1 MTRFSKFLI
10 VWWGVVLVLAGCGT
24 AKEVIV
30 GETAVS
36 ASSVQAPSASSGQ
49 AVTPTVVQPIPPTNT
64 PTNIPT
70 DSPQPIRA
78 NYPNLGSAPEL
89 ENEVWLNTEQPVT
102 LASQQGK
109 VVLVEFWTYG

>member
-30 GETAVS
+30 GETATS
-36 ASSVQAPSASSGQ
+36 TSSVQAPTASSRQ
-49 AVTPTVVQPIPPTNT
+49 AVTPTVETIPPTNT
-64 PTNIPT
+64 PTNTPT

-102 LASQQGK
+102 LASQRGK